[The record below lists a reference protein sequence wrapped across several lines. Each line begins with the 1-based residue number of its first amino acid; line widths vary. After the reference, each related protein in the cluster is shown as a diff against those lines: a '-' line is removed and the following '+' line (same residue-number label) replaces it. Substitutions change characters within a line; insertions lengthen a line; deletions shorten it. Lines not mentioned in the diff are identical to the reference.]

1 MKSHNYCPEFYVTEI
16 SMISQPK
23 EVFSHG
29 GKAPADHR
37 PRIQTRPSFGRDV
50 CLLSCPEA
58 EIHRGQCLAHDWP
71 QSRGWCQC
79 QFSDRDWSLTTQQ
92 DGRHLDK
99 SALTFSPK
107 GTNIACYKNLHTR

>member
-23 EVFSHG
+23 EVFPHG

-37 PRIQTRPSFGRDV
+37 PHIQTRPSFGRDV

-58 EIHRGQCLAHDWP
+58 RFTEDSVWRMTGPRVRGGA
-71 QSRGWCQC
+71 
-79 QFSDRDWSLTTQQ
+79 
-92 DGRHLDK
+92 
-99 SALTFSPK
+99 SASSVT
-107 GTNIACYKNLHTR
+107 GTGH